1 MSERERW
8 RGLRTSYGAMM
19 FSDDT
24 RGKLLRATAIAIS
37 RHGTRTCTVQ
47 HILDEAGLSRRTF
60 YKAFSGL
67 EDALNTLYEV
77 SVDVLH
83 QTITRAVQ
91 REGSAFDRIM
101 AAIDSFLE
109 LQLVGGPLI
118 ISLQREAM
126 HDDSRL
132 SLHRRRLVDS
142 YVELVERELAIASH
156 ARTTSSETVRA
167 VILAIEGLVH
177 HAERDGT
184 FDECDRKRIRSS
196 AVELISSVFGLE
208 A

>member
-1 MSERERW
+1 
-8 RGLRTSYGAMM
+8 MM

-24 RGKLLRATAIAIS
+24 RGRLLRAAAIAVA

-47 HILDEAGLSRRTF
+47 HILDEAELSRRTF

-77 SVDVLH
+77 SVDVLN

-91 REGSAFDRIM
+91 REGSTFDRIM

-118 ISLQREAM
+118 IALQREAM
-126 HDDSRL
+126 HNDSRL
-132 SLHRRRLVDS
+132 SLHRHRLVDS
-142 YVELVERELAIASH
+142 FVELIERELQSAERALTVSTET
-156 ARTTSSETVRA
+156 ARG

-177 HAERDGT
+177 HAERNGS
-184 FDECDRKRIRSS
+184 FDECDRQRIRRS
-196 AVELISSVFGLE
+196 AVELIERVFGLDSSS
-208 A
+208 